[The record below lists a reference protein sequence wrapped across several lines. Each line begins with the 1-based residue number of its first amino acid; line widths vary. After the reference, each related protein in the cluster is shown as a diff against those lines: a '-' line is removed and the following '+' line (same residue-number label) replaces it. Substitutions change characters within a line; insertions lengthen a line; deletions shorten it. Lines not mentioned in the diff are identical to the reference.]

1 MKALSAIASQALVTV
16 AGNGMLGVPG
26 IAARTFGALHQQ
38 GSRSGSAPQASS
50 EHSICLG
57 VPGEQAPA
65 ARRSCSTRLP
75 KRSRGE
81 VDGVE
86 VREDLATIS
95 VVGLRMAGN
104 PLASRRG
111 FSCVAGGINVVAI
124 AQGSSELNISF
135 VVEARQAAEAQRR
148 IHDAFQLSKIGGRQA
163 EATERADVVLLGF
176 GKVGRTLAGLIARS
190 PRSKLRLVA
199 VIDRGYAF
207 RPSGLTGRDLTA
219 RTKARSGSVAG
230 AEGGSGRALPMPW
243 PALPSTRSRAQFSW
257 T

>member
-1 MKALSAIASQALVTV
+1 MKALSASQALVTV

-38 GSRSGSAPQASS
+38 GISVSLISQASS

-104 PLASRRG
+104 PGIAARVFGALS
-111 FSCVAGGINVVAI
+111 AGGINVVAI

-148 IHDAFQLSKIGGRQA
+148 ITTPSSSRRSARQA

-199 VIDRGYAF
+199 VIDRGIRVSPVGPD
-207 RPSGLTGRDLTA
+207 RPRSHGA
-219 RTKARSGSVAG
+219 RGHESPLQLRRGC
-230 AEGGSGRALPMPW
+230 
-243 PALPSTRSRAQFSW
+243 
-257 T
+257 